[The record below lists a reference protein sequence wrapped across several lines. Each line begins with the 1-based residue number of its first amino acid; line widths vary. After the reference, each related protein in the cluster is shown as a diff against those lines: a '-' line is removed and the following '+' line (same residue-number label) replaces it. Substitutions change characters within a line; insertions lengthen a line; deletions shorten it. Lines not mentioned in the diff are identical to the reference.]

1 LTLLESIILATIVII
16 EFSFATFFILK
27 WLVKNL
33 KFEKSNIVVQ
43 NQSSPTKIVEDNK
56 VENNK
61 NFGPIEVDIKK
72 QLNISE
78 ADVSDLKSDEKIK
91 GKVKTQKDKLKKLR
105 G

>member
-1 LTLLESIILATIVII
+1 LTLLESVILATIVII

-33 KFEKSNIVVQ
+33 KFEKPNVVVQ
-43 NQSSPTKIVEDNK
+43 NQTSLPQMTEETEVA
-56 VENNK
+56 NK
-61 NFGPIEVDIKK
+61 NLGVIEVDVKK

-78 ADVSDLKSDEKIK
+78 ADISDLKMDEEVK
-91 GKVKTQKDKLKKLR
+91 GKVKTQKNKLKKLR